1 MVNPL
6 HVIEDNERGLVSTTK
21 PQKLGGYE
29 GWGGRGDSA
38 SFAVKT
44 CEGRAIEARP
54 RSSAGPIKWLAVQV
68 WGVEIKT
75 SVVLTAMALDSA
87 TKSELEELVKSAQ
100 GKVGI
105 VVGMQ
110 RLLTRLSQVGLMRT
124 QTIEPGYIGCHVQNR
139 DGFGIAPQACHQLL
153 EDIVEVGFDPRECN
167 PICCDVDR
175 SDSTIFEFNTR
186 LADNSFGL
194 LPPIS
199 KHQLCYAS
207 LSASHTNAA
216 LRCILAS
223 TPHDEK
229 SKLVVDGKLQLE
241 QVKAVDF
248 AMYEAATKG
257 LSWRVISSQAM
268 SIPGLA
274 DVIQA
279 GCNTT
284 AQLSRGE
291 SEFQILKRVLNSIN
305 ANGGAGTNLLFA
317 TVKQSIMKTKPQ
329 CAEAVPEMFT
339 FLVRYGASKPFQ
351 ERICRIEERIKGSKE
366 SPRNL
371 GAEFFRCLSMDHKD
385 AQQDACVH
393 FRHAVLSLAYCGQD
407 RKMVNASDVR
417 RVTSKDPKIFGKV
430 LDGQKIIKKVQA
442 DFSAVNLDSLEAKVR
457 ADCLQALDEFEDAVV
472 LMCLEKKASMTNLEE
487 AACVLV
493 DKLFE
498 VSKVKISS
506 DYDAHR
512 KTTTT
517 PQRLFEPV
525 VCFTVHVECVVS

>member
-1 MVNPL
+1 M
-6 HVIEDNERGLVSTTK
+6 
-21 PQKLGGYE
+21 GG
-29 GWGGRGDSA
+29 GGRGDSA

-44 CEGRAIEARP
+44 CKGRAIEAR
-54 RSSAGPIKWLAVQV
+54 RISRAQVARCAVHRGWCVQ
-68 WGVEIKT
+68 IKT
-75 SVVLTAMALDSA
+75 SVVLAAMALDPS
-87 TKSELEELVKSAQ
+87 TRKELEELVQSAQ

-110 RLLTRLSQVGLMRT
+110 RLLARLGQVGLMRT
-124 QTIEPGYIGCHVQNR
+124 QTIEPGYIGCHVHNR
-139 DGFGIAPQACHQLL
+139 DGFGIAGQACHQLL
-153 EDIVEVGFDPRECN
+153 EDIAEVGFDPRECN
-167 PICCDVDR
+167 PICCDVDT
-175 SDSTIFEFNTR
+175 SDSSIYEFNMK
-186 LADNSFGL
+186 LATNSFGL

-199 KHQLCYAS
+199 QHQLCYAS

-317 TVKQSIMKTKPQ
+317 SVKQSIMKTKPQ
-329 CAEAVPEMFT
+329 CAEAVPDMFT
-339 FLVRYGASKPFQ
+339 FLVRYGASTHFQ
-351 ERICRIEERIKGSKE
+351 DRIRRTEERIKRSKE
-366 SPRNL
+366 SPLNL
-371 GAEFFRCLSMDHKD
+371 GSEFFRCLSMDPKD
-385 AQQDACVH
+385 AQQDACVR

-407 RKMVNASDVR
+407 RKMINASDVR
-417 RVTSKDPKIFGKV
+417 RVTSKDVKMFGKV
-430 LDGQKIIKKVQA
+430 LQGQKLIKKIQA
-442 DFSAVNLDSLEAKVR
+442 DFSAVNLESLEGNARVE
-457 ADCLQALDEFEDAVV
+457 CLEALDAFEDTVV
-472 LMCLEKKASMTNLEE
+472 LLCLDKKAPVTTLEE
-487 AACVLV
+487 AACALV
-493 DKLFE
+493 DKLLE

-506 DYDAHR
+506 DFEAHR
-512 KTTTT
+512 KKTT
-517 PQRLFEPV
+517 PPSHSAGASGGGLNL
-525 VCFTVHVECVVS
+525 